1 MFVEWR
7 NKWLNEWV
15 IAWYNY
21 NLHLCQ
27 RTPSQT
33 GLRTKSVSTDAWVI
47 VSDLQMSILLNFAS
61 FFSFKT
67 FCKNSKHWIKT
78 MLYFDWLTEERWRM
92 VSSHLPKCHGFQE
105 HHHTQN
111 YALPSS
117 KRIYCWLLRKDQFSF
132 LLNYFSF
139 QTSLN
144 KNLKYFGHLKD

>member
-1 MFVEWR
+1 MI
-7 NKWLNEWV
+7 KWMSHCV
-15 IAWYNY
+15 IQLQLA
-21 NLHLCQ
+21 
-27 RTPSQT
+27 
-33 GLRTKSVSTDAWVI
+33 SVSAASKPDRIMYQKCQHDAWVI

-67 FCKNSKHWIKT
+67 FCKNSKHWIKI

-117 KRIYCWLLRKDQFSF
+117 KRIYCWRLRKDQFSF